1 MKTHD
6 AFEKDEAAHPEPE
19 PTGARSGMT
28 VSRTNLNSNVT
39 SMDKRARDDWQ
50 ELAASLKHES

>member
-1 MKTHD
+1 
-6 AFEKDEAAHPEPE
+6 
-19 PTGARSGMT
+19 MT

-39 SMDKRARDDWQ
+39 SVDKRARDDWQ